1 MGFSCGR
8 AIKGGEILHYI
19 TAFIIA
25 GLSLEDWASVIAI
38 LGGVGGVI
46 ILIIRFTTIMNN
58 LQSAIQELNS
68 TLSDLVSDNRN
79 LQKRV
84 GRIEDRF
91 EKHIGEA
98 KVRNNRIE
106 NLEIELRKRED

>member
-1 MGFSCGR
+1 M
-8 AIKGGEILHYI
+8 

-46 ILIIRFTTIMNN
+46 ILIIRFTTTMNN
-58 LQSAIQELNS
+58 LQSAIQTLNR

-84 GRIEDRF
+84 ERIEDRF
-91 EKHIGEA
+91 EEHIGEA

-106 NLEIELRKRED
+106 NLENELRKRNG